1 MGPSIGGGYGGDGSR
16 GDRSRSHPDRTGDR
30 RGDRTPIEGRSK
42 PIEGRSNPTK
52 FTAHGLQVAF
62 SSAMA
67 AAFFRLI
74 LQPGRPSGFGKC
86 RILWTC
92 WKLGKTRKSGKPP
105 RSGHKTMF
113 AE

>member
-1 MGPSIGGGYGGDGSR
+1 MGGMEVGAIEA
-16 GDRSRSHPDRTGDR
+16 
-30 RGDRTPIEGRSK
+30 DRTPIEGA
-42 PIEGRSNPTK
+42 IEGAIEADRRAIEPYK

-92 WKLGKTRKSGKPP
+92 WKLGKT
-105 RSGHKTMF
+105 HKD
-113 AE
+113 E